1 MNDSW
6 VSFQMVSFHNNWYEI
21 NSNQTVQNPSA
32 TVENQCCIDYIG
44 VSLFSPFVVKA
55 VNYNPINTRSGV
67 LQNPS
72 HPEHLYGLNKIA
84 VYSTTRPTL

>member
-32 TVENQCCIDYIG
+32 TVENQCCINYIG
-44 VSLFSPFVVKA
+44 ASLFSPFVVKA

-72 HPEHLYGLNKIA
+72 HPEQLYGLNKMA